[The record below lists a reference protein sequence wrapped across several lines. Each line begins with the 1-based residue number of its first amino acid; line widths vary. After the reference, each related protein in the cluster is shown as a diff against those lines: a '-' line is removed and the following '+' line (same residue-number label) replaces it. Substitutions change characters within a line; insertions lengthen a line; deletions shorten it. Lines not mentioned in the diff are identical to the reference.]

1 MAPGGSDF
9 QYGTSSTASAAAFR
23 FHFRP
28 RPTLPDVYL
37 GPGQSEPGTRALP
50 TITGPLF
57 DAERS
62 KWSR

>member
-1 MAPGGSDF
+1 MAPAGSDF
-9 QYGTSSTASAAAFR
+9 QYETSTTASAAAFR

-37 GPGQSEPGTRALP
+37 WPDQSEPGTRALP
-50 TITGPLF
+50 TITGPPS
-57 DAERS
+57 DAEGP